1 MENKNAKKKWMMG
14 FSLFLAIMLIMTFV
28 SRIIYVDNM
37 PQVRWSHPNASS
49 IQNTLSVEGTV
60 EAVNPQSITGMNGLL
75 VSKVYVTAGQQ
86 IEADMLL
93 YEVDLEDL
101 QNQLSILQAE
111 EKVWQEQVRSE
122 KNAAATEIARAQ
134 EDYDST
140 VEELNRKISEQTA
153 LLEDVQED
161 LELHLFRIPEE
172 NAPDEVWIA
181 WADERTRLDREI
193 EARERDIEDAKYQ
206 KETVLMQAGRDIEDA
221 QSEQKK
227 VEGSYSSSY
236 NAIGQVQE
244 RQRKIEIWKTLSDSE
259 GKVYASQKGTVLEV
273 MLQSGTRMG
282 EGAVIRYADID
293 SSLVFRTVISQEQ
306 KPMVHTGDSVRIS
319 FPGSSEEV
327 TEIIDSVVQE
337 NGSYTVTVWL
347 EPGVAQGR
355 TEGVMSLSVTSEVY
369 DFVIPGQALHNDGDT
384 NFIYILEG
392 KAGILGT
399 QLTARRL
406 VVRLLDRNENRA
418 AIAEDILQSDMMI
431 VTDSDKTLENGI
443 TVREWDTMTTQ

>member
-14 FSLFLAIMLIMTFV
+14 FIPFLAIMLIMTFV

-60 EAVNPQSITGMNGLL
+60 EAVNPQSIAGMNGLL
-75 VSKVYVTAGQQ
+75 VSKVYVAAGQQ
-86 IEADMLL
+86 IDAGMLL

-101 QNQLSILQAE
+101 QNQLGILQAE
-111 EKVWQEQVRSE
+111 EKVWQAQVRSE
-122 KNAAATEIARAQ
+122 KNAAATEIVRAQ
-134 EDYDST
+134 EDYDAT
-140 VEELNRKISEQTA
+140 VKELDRKIAEQTA

-172 NAPDEVWIA
+172 DAPDEVWIA

-193 EARERDIEDAKYQ
+193 EARERDIEEAEYQ
-206 KETVLMQAGRDIEDA
+206 REAVLMQAGRDIEDA
-221 QSEQKK
+221 QNEQKK

-244 RQRKIEIWKTLSDSE
+244 RQRKIEEWKALSESE

-282 EGAVIRYADID
+282 EAAVIRYADVE
-293 SSLVFRTVISQEQ
+293 SRLVFRTVISQEQ
-306 KPMVHTGDSVRIS
+306 KPMVHTGDSVRIN

-327 TEIIDSVVQE
+327 MEIIDSIVQE

-355 TEGVMSLSVTSEVY
+355 TEGVMNLSVTSEVY
-369 DFVIPGQALHNDGDT
+369 DFVIPGQALHSDGDT
-384 NFIYILEG
+384 NFIYILEE

-431 VTDSDKTLENGI
+431 VTDSDKALENGV

>member
-1 MENKNAKKKWMMG
+1 MENKNAKKKWMIG

-37 PQVRWSHPNASS
+37 PQVRWSYPNASS

-75 VSKVYVTAGQQ
+75 VSKVYVAAGQQ
-86 IEADMLL
+86 IEAGMLL

-101 QNQLSILQAE
+101 QNQLGILQAE
-111 EKVWQEQVRSE
+111 EKVWQAQVRSE
-122 KNAAATEIARAQ
+122 KNAAATEIVRAQ
-134 EDYDST
+134 EDYDAT
-140 VEELNRKISEQTA
+140 VKELDRKIAEQTA

-172 NAPDEVWIA
+172 DASDEVWIA
-181 WADERTRLDREI
+181 WADERARLDREI
-193 EARERDIEDAKYQ
+193 EARERDIEEAEYQ
-206 KETVLMQAGRDIEDA
+206 REAVLMQAGRDIEDA
-221 QSEQKK
+221 QNEQKK

-244 RQRKIEIWKTLSDSE
+244 RQRKIEVWKALSESE

-282 EGAVIRYADID
+282 EAAVIRYADVE
-293 SSLVFRTVISQEQ
+293 SRLVFRTVISQEQ
-306 KPMVHTGDSVRIS
+306 KPMVHTGDSVRIN

-327 TEIIDSVVQE
+327 MEIIDSVVQE

-355 TEGVMSLSVTSEVY
+355 TEGVMNLSVTSEVY
-369 DFVIPGQALHNDGDT
+369 DFVIPGQALHSDGDT
-384 NFIYILEG
+384 NFIYILEE

-431 VTDSDKTLENGI
+431 VTDSDKALENGV